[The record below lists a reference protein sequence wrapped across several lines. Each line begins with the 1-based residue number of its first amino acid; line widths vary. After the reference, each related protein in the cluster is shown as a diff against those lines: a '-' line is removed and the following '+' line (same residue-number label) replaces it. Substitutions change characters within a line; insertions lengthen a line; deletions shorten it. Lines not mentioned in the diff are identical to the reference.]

1 MHPLLSSTPV
11 LFVLITGVYF
21 VIILPVIVIR
31 FHTQQK
37 GPSRPHDL
45 WWPIFALWPLGT
57 YIYAILNVPRKL
69 YAASGVAGILWLL
82 FSVSVGVAALGHQ
95 RKDMK
100 IILTQC
106 EDHIVKAKSLSRDQ
120 KADLNGSIMI
130 LKNEVK
136 RTGIFEFEKQKR
148 QQALVNLLLK
158 YLQNHEIT
166 VQEAQIWTEQYKR
179 RNPASL

>member
-1 MHPLLSSTPV
+1 MHPLLTSTPV
-11 LFVLITGVYF
+11 LLVLVTGAYF
-21 VIILPVIVIR
+21 AVILPAIVIK

-45 WWPIFALWPLGT
+45 WWPIFIFWPLGT
-57 YIYAILNVPRKL
+57 YIYAILNIPRKL
-69 YAASGVAGILWLL
+69 YAMSGFAGILWIL
-82 FSVSVGVAALGHQ
+82 FAVSVGVAALSHQ

-100 IILTQC
+100 LLLTQC
-106 EDHIVKAKSLSRDQ
+106 EDHIVKAKSLSKDQ
-120 KADLNGSIMI
+120 KADLNGSVMI
-130 LKNEVK
+130 LKTEVK

-148 QQALVNLLLK
+148 QQALVELLLK

-166 VQEAQIWTEQYKR
+166 AQEAKNWTEQYKK

>member
-1 MHPLLSSTPV
+1 MHSLLTSTPV
-11 LFVLITGVYF
+11 LVVLVSGVYF
-21 VIILPVIVIR
+21 LIILPIIVIK

-45 WWPIFALWPLGT
+45 WWPMFLFWPLGT
-57 YIYAILNVPRKL
+57 YIYAILNIPRKY
-69 YAASGVAGILWLL
+69 YAISGFAGILWIL

-100 IILTQC
+100 TILTQC
-106 EDHIVKAKSLSRDQ
+106 EDHIVKAKTLSRDQ
-120 KADLNGSIMI
+120 KADLNGSVMI

-148 QQALVNLLLK
+148 QQALVSLLLK

-166 VQEAQIWTEQYKR
+166 AQEAQIWTEQYKK